1 MIPPK
6 ALQTT
11 PIALRDHSLSLI
23 ILHTNNSAATTMDN
37 LKVYNDTIDLMEE
50 LNAKDRALALSEA
63 WQLFSIPPYERRWH
77 RSQRSESLWTKMLFG
92 GTLDGDEEDM
102 ITRWDNNHEIVRNS
116 IEV

>member
-1 MIPPK
+1 MTLARTVVYSQHEVAFPRVTLLSLILLYTYMIPPK

-63 WQLFSIPPYERRWH
+63 WQLFSIPPYERR
-77 RSQRSESLWTKMLFG
+77 
-92 GTLDGDEEDM
+92 
-102 ITRWDNNHEIVRNS
+102 
-116 IEV
+116 